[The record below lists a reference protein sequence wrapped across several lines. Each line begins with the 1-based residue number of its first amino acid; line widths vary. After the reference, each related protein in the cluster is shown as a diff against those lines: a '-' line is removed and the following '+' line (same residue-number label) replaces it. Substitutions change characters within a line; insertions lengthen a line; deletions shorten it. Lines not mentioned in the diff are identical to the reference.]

1 VAIRPID
8 VLTFSSPAL
17 LRRPPAVT
25 LHLEGEQILYQTRFA
40 AILSVVVV

>member
-1 VAIRPID
+1 

-17 LRRPPAVT
+17 LRRPPAV
-25 LHLEGEQILYQTRFA
+25 HLEGEQILYQARFA